1 MAMNME
7 NTGAIPV
14 VSLDTSPLSSIEDGH
29 LSGLDANSAALLV
42 RSGSQKNQRFIISG
56 NSVNLGRSDDSNIVL
71 DDVTVSRKHAKITK
85 ENNAWYISDE
95 NSLNGIYVNFIRV
108 DKAKLIAGDDVQ
120 IGKYRFTFLLP
131 GQKI

>member
-1 MAMNME
+1 MNID

-14 VSLDTSPLSSIEDGH
+14 VSLDTSELSSVEDGH
-29 LSGLDANSAALLV
+29 LIGLDANSAALLV
-42 RSGSQKNQRFIISG
+42 RSGVQKNQRFIISG
-56 NSVNLGRSDDSNIVL
+56 NNVSLGRSDDSNIVL
-71 DDVTVSRKHAKITK
+71 DDVTVSQKHAKITK
-85 ENNAWYISDE
+85 ENNAWYINDE

-108 DKAKLIAGDDVQ
+108 DKAILTAGDDIQ

>member
-1 MAMNME
+1 MNMD

-29 LSGLDANSAALLV
+29 LSGLDSNSAALLV
-42 RSGSQKNQRFIISG
+42 RSGPQKNQRFIISG
-56 NSVNLGRSDDSNIVL
+56 NNVSLGRSDDSNIVL
-71 DDVTVSRKHAKITK
+71 DDVTVSRKHAVITK
-85 ENNAWYISDE
+85 ENNAWFINDE

-108 DKAKLIAGDDVQ
+108 DKTKLTAGDDIQ

>member
-1 MAMNME
+1 MNMD

-29 LSGLDANSAALLV
+29 LSGLDSNSAALLV
-42 RSGSQKNQRFIISG
+42 RSGPQKNQRFIISG
-56 NSVNLGRSDDSNIVL
+56 INVSLGRSDDSNIVL
-71 DDVTVSRKHAKITK
+71 DDVTVSRKHAIINK
-85 ENNAWYISDE
+85 EVNAWYINDQ

-108 DKAKLIAGDDVQ
+108 DKAKLTAGDDIQ

>member
-1 MAMNME
+1 MNMD

-14 VSLDTSPLSSIEDGH
+14 VSLDTSPLASIEDGH
-29 LSGLDANSAALLV
+29 LSGLDSNSAALLV
-42 RSGSQKNQRFIISG
+42 RSGAQKNQRFILSG
-56 NSVNLGRSDDSNIVL
+56 NSVSLGRSDDSNIVL
-71 DDVTVSRKHAKITK
+71 DDVTVSRKHAVISK
-85 ENNAWYISDE
+85 ENNAWHINDE

-108 DKAKLIAGDDVQ
+108 ENAKLTAGDDIQ

>member
-1 MAMNME
+1 MNMDS
-7 NTGAIPV
+7 TGAIPV

-42 RSGSQKNQRFIISG
+42 RSGSQKNQRFILSG
-56 NSVNLGRSDDSNIVL
+56 NSVTLGRSDGSNIVL
-71 DDVTVSRKHAKITK
+71 DDVTVSRKHAVITK
-85 ENNAWYISDE
+85 ESNAWFINDQ

-108 DKAKLIAGDDVQ
+108 DKSKLTAGDDIQ